1 MTRKHAARALW
12 LLLMLCT
19 APAGLP
25 AAGAGSGG
33 INAPEQR
40 DKPYLILISL
50 DGFGWDARGRTET
63 PALDSLAA
71 RGVVARTMQPAWP
84 SLTFPNHYTI
94 ATGLYPS
101 RHGIVGNVFP
111 SADRT
116 AWYTPHDRTS
126 VQDPVWYGGEPIWV
140 SAEKAGMVSASY
152 FYVGTEAPVQGVR
165 PSHFFLFN
173 SSVPG
178 KRRVMQVIEWLELP
192 AAERPHMISLY
203 FEHVDEAS
211 HDHGPEAAETA
222 AVIRQ
227 VDGYIGQLLEGIER
241 LPFRDDVYVIVVSD
255 HGQSAYLEPDEPYVL
270 SKHVDIGEAMIVE
283 GGNYVLLFYESPEHA
298 AIDKLVADVNR
309 SFDHGRAYVRGD
321 TPEHWRVSDDGR
333 YPDVFIQADAGHAII
348 SDETKGR
355 MIHSGA
361 HGWPP
366 ESEAMGASFI
376 AAGGRLPE
384 GVEIGPIRAIDV
396 YPFMLEILGLPMPEA
411 YLAEPSALDG
421 ILREE

>member
-1 MTRKHAARALW
+1 MTCTNAARVLW
-12 LLLMLCT
+12 LSLILCA
-19 APAGLP
+19 APAVLQ
-25 AAGAGSGG
+25 AAGSGG

-50 DGFGWDARGRTET
+50 DGFGWDARGRTNT

-101 RHGIVGNVFP
+101 RHGLVGNVFP

-116 AWYTPHDRTS
+116 AWYTPADRTN
-126 VQDPVWYGGEPIWV
+126 VQNPVWYGGEPIWV

-152 FYVGTEAPVQGVR
+152 FFVGTEAPVQGIQ
-165 PSHFFLFN
+165 PSHFFLFD

-178 KRRVMQVIEWLELP
+178 RRRVMQVIEWLRLP
-192 AAERPHMISLY
+192 EAERPHMITLY

-227 VDGYIGQLLEGIER
+227 VDGYVGLLLEGIEQ
-241 LPFRDDVYVIVVSD
+241 LAFRDDVYVIVVSD

-270 SKHVDIGEAMIVE
+270 SEHVDIGDAMIVE
-283 GGNYVLLFYESPEHA
+283 GGNYVLLFYESPKRS

-309 SFDHGRAYVRGD
+309 SFEHGRAYARGD
-321 TPEHWRVSDDGR
+321 TPEHWRVTNDGR

-355 MIHSGA
+355 MIHNGA

-384 GVEIGPIRAIDV
+384 GIEIGAIRAVDV
-396 YPFMLEILGLPMPEA
+396 YPLMLEILGLPVPEG
-411 YLAEPSALDG
+411 YVAEPSALDG
-421 ILREE
+421 ILLED